1 MVGRATFGKRVTP
14 PAALEQSRDDAG
26 PGVID
31 TVAPALSWNK
41 LDATRFWRNGDDGGS
56 RDHRRSDIILFD
68 QPINHGSLGDLERRV
83 NERVDAGLNEITIVV
98 TSPGGLLDPTLRLYE
113 RLISLPVKLKTH
125 GRYRVASAANVLF
138 LAGGERTAHPCTT
151 FLFHPVYVPVQQGLT
166 RAKADA
172 NSQVLLAQEQRLA
185 QLYLARTRLSS
196 SAIAEFSQASVVYD
210 ARTALS
216 LGIIDRIEMLSLEA
230 ADANLALQKTPST
243 TVPG

>member
-1 MVGRATFGKRVTP
+1 MTP

-56 RDHRRSDIILFD
+56 RDHRRSEIILFD
-68 QPINHGSLGDLERRV
+68 QPIDHGSLGDLERRV
-83 NERVDAGLNEITIVV
+83 NERAEAGLNEITIVV
-98 TSPGGLLDPTLRLYE
+98 TSPGGLLGPTLRLYE

-138 LAGGERTAHPCTT
+138 LAGSERTAHPCTT

-166 RAKADA
+166 RAEAEA
-172 NSQVLLAQEQRLA
+172 NSQALWMQEQMLA
-185 QLYLARTRLSS
+185 RLYLARTRLSS
-196 SAIAEFSQASVVYD
+196 SAIAEFSQSSVVYD

-216 LGIIDRIEMLSLEA
+216 LGIIDRIEILSLGA
-230 ADANLALQKTPST
+230 ASEGLAFQKTPST